1 MSETTN
7 IQTELKKAHQRLRKV
22 ASQAAK
28 IINDE
33 TRIIES
39 HNEISGDVD
48 ISRVLISGKW
58 GELFDGIKIMLIDND
73 EHCTRAMC
81 EGAGLA
87 PLHFHKFDEKII
99 VVSGQVRDNLSGKI
113 FYPGETIHHKA
124 GEKHQPEINGT
135 IICIW
140 TPPLPLLD
148 SLESIEN
155 IQECFNNIC
164 TKEWNLVK

>member
-1 MSETTN
+1 MSETAN
-7 IQTELKKAHQRLRKV
+7 IQTELKKAHQKLRKV

-39 HNEISGDVD
+39 HNDISGDVD

-81 EGAGLA
+81 EGIGLA

-99 VVSGQVRDNLSGKI
+99 VVSGYVKDNLSGKI
-113 FYPGETIHHKA
+113 FYAGETIHHKA
-124 GEKHQPEINGT
+124 GEKHQPEVNGT

-140 TPPLPLLD
+140 TPPLPLLESFE
-148 SLESIEN
+148 SLEN
-155 IQECFNNIC
+155 IQDCFNNIC